1 MKAKRIITGL
11 TAAALSTAILSSCS
25 EAELMYLDFSKEIAD
40 WNVFTGTGEMVIELN
55 NETLADFINDA
66 SGDSSSTSASDIP
79 FEKLSMVYTASADYD
94 NSIYDI
100 DLDIA
105 VDDNAPYTLNFYV
118 DTEKVIF
125 DKSVLNSVRQFLEDY
140 NITDNNI
147 SYLLDFTDEYFK
159 DYDSIEIPFE
169 YSDADIAFKNANMS
183 RELIKAVSDFMV
195 TAFDGYETSSYEL
208 NGENGVKAV
217 FNYDNVVSAI
227 SDLFE
232 YYINNT
238 DKISAAWNDFTVKYS
253 EIMKSMYPD
262 GFDENVLSEQLKL
275 PTVDEVKETQA
286 QFNSL
291 VNDKSFNPL
300 KDLLMNSE
308 YGFEVEK
315 VSDTSY
321 DSNSY
326 IDLNYKG
333 NDLAYITATETDNK
347 LEQLEKKDYNS
358 YVISYE
364 NETIID
370 EDFDKWLDENHPVKS
385 ANITWNKGD
394 EYCSISYI
402 RDESYI
408 DRSYTKLMNIDDYIY
423 VPMRKLVEGMGYSV
437 EWDEQNKKAYVI
449 NGNDRFDMTTVM
461 VGDTTYIKVR
471 DLEKMGIRVD
481 YQEDGTG
488 TGTIQ
493 CTAFVDKAA

>member
-1 MKAKRIITGL
+1 MKAKKIITGL

-25 EAELMYLDFSKEIAD
+25 EAELMYLDFTKETAN

-55 NETLADFINDA
+55 NETLADFISYV
-66 SGDSSSTSASDIP
+66 SGDTSVSASDIP
-79 FEKLSMVYTASADYD
+79 FERLSMVYTASADYD

-105 VDDNAPYTLNFYV
+105 VDDNVPYTLNFYV

-125 DKSVLNSVRQFLEDY
+125 DKSVLGSVRQFLDDY
-140 NITDNNI
+140 DITDTNI
-147 SYLLDFTDEYFK
+147 SYILDFTDEYFK

-169 YSDADIAFKNANMS
+169 FDNADMGFQNAKMS
-183 RELIKAVSDFMV
+183 RELIKAVTDFMV

-232 YYINNT
+232 YYINNS
-238 DKISAAWNDFTVKYS
+238 DKINAAWNDFTVEFS
-253 EIMKSMYPD
+253 EIMNNMYPNEAD
-262 GFDENVLSEQLKL
+262 NSDLSEQLKL
-275 PTVDEVKETQA
+275 PTVDEVKEMQA

-291 VNDKSFNPL
+291 VNDKSFDPL

-308 YGFEVEK
+308 YGFYVEK

-321 DSNSY
+321 NSNSY

-333 NDLAYITATETDNK
+333 NDLADITATETDNK
-347 LEQLEKKDYNS
+347 LDQLEKKDYNS
-358 YVISYE
+358 YVLSYE

-394 EYCSISYI
+394 EYCFISYI

-408 DRSYTKLMNIDDYIY
+408 DRSYAMLINIDDYIY

-437 EWDEQNKKAYVI
+437 EWDEQNKKAYVM

-461 VGDTTYIKVR
+461 IGDITFIKVR
-471 DLEKMGIRVD
+471 DLEKMGLRVD

-488 TGTIQ
+488 TGMIQ
-493 CTAFVDKAA
+493 CTASLDKAA

>member
-1 MKAKRIITGL
+1 MKAKKIITGL

-25 EAELMYLDFSKEIAD
+25 EAELMYLDFTKETAN

-55 NETLADFINDA
+55 NETLADFISYV
-66 SGDSSSTSASDIP
+66 SGDTSVSASDIP
-79 FEKLSMVYTASADYD
+79 FERLSMVYTASADYD

-125 DKSVLNSVRQFLEDY
+125 DKSVLDSVRQFLDDY
-140 NITDNNI
+140 DITDTNI
-147 SYLLDFTDEYFK
+147 SYILDFTDEYFK

-169 YSDADIAFKNANMS
+169 YSNADMEFKNANMS
-183 RELIKAVSDFMV
+183 RELIKAVSDFMA

-232 YYINNT
+232 YYINNS
-238 DKISAAWNDFTVKYS
+238 DKINAAWNDFTVEFS
-253 EIMKSMYPD
+253 EIMNNMYPNEAD
-262 GFDENVLSEQLKL
+262 DSDLSEQLKL
-275 PTVDEVKETQA
+275 PTVDEVKEMQA

-291 VNDKSFNPL
+291 VNDKSFDPL

-308 YGFEVEK
+308 YGFYVEK

-321 DSNSY
+321 NSNSY

-333 NDLAYITATETDNK
+333 NDLADITATETDNK
-347 LEQLEKKDYNS
+347 LDQLEKKDYNS
-358 YVISYE
+358 YVLSYE

-394 EYCSISYI
+394 EYCFISYI

-408 DRSYTKLMNIDDYIY
+408 DRSYAMLINIDDYIY

-437 EWDEQNKKAYVI
+437 EWDEQNKKAYVM

-461 VGDTTYIKVR
+461 IGDITFIKVR
-471 DLEKMGIRVD
+471 DLEKMGLRVD

-488 TGTIQ
+488 TGMIQ
-493 CTAFVDKAA
+493 CTALVDKAA

>member
-1 MKAKRIITGL
+1 MKAKRIITSL
-11 TAAALSTAILSSCS
+11 AAASLCAAALSSCS

-40 WNVFTGTGEMVIELN
+40 WNVFTGTGEMAIELN
-55 NETLADFINDA
+55 NETLADFINDV
-66 SGDSSSTSASDIP
+66 SGDTSVSASDIP
-79 FEKLSMVYTASADYD
+79 FERLSMVYTASADYD

-100 DLDIA
+100 DLDIT
-105 VDDNAPYTLNFYV
+105 VDDNSPYTLNFYV

-125 DKSVLNSVRQFLEDY
+125 DKSVLDSVRQFLDDY

-147 SYLLDFTDEYFK
+147 SYGLDFMDEYFK

-169 YSDADIAFKNANMS
+169 FDNADMGFQNAKMS
-183 RELIKAVSDFMV
+183 RELIKAVTDFMV

-232 YYINNT
+232 YYINNS
-238 DKISAAWNDFTVKYS
+238 DKINAAWNDFTVEFS
-253 EIMKSMYPD
+253 EIMNNTYPNEAD
-262 GFDENVLSEQLKL
+262 DSDLSEQLKL

-321 DSNSY
+321 NSNSY
-326 IDLNYKG
+326 IDLNYMG
-333 NDLAYITATETDNK
+333 NDLAYITTTETDNK
-347 LEQLEKKDYNS
+347 LDQLEKKDYNS

-364 NETIID
+364 NETID
-370 EDFDKWLDENHPVKS
+370 EDFGKWLDENHPVKS
-385 ANITWNKGD
+385 ADITWNKGD

-402 RDESYI
+402 RDGSYI
-408 DRSYTKLMNIDDYIY
+408 DRSYTMLMNIDDYIY

-471 DLEKMGIRVD
+471 DLEKMGIKVD

-493 CTAFVDKAA
+493 CTASLDKAA

>member
-1 MKAKRIITGL
+1 MKAKRIITSL
-11 TAAALSTAILSSCS
+11 AAASLCAAALSSCS

-40 WNVFTGTGEMVIELN
+40 WNVITGTGEMAIELN
-55 NETLADFINDA
+55 NETLADFINDV
-66 SGDSSSTSASDIP
+66 SGATSVSASDIP

-100 DLDIA
+100 DLDIT

-125 DKSVLNSVRQFLEDY
+125 DKSVLDSVRQFLDDY
-140 NITDNNI
+140 NITDTNI
-147 SYLLDFTDEYFK
+147 SYILDFTDEYFK

-169 YSDADIAFKNANMS
+169 YSNADMEFKNANMS
-183 RELIKAVSDFMV
+183 RELIKAVSDFMA

-232 YYINNT
+232 YYINNS
-238 DKISAAWNDFTVKYS
+238 DKINAAWNDFTVEFS
-253 EIMKSMYPD
+253 EIMNNTYPNEAD
-262 GFDENVLSEQLKL
+262 DSDLSEQLKL
-275 PTVDEVKETQA
+275 PTVDEVKEMQA

-321 DSNSY
+321 NSNSY
-326 IDLNYKG
+326 IDLNYMG
-333 NDLAYITATETDNK
+333 NDLAYITTTETDNK
-347 LEQLEKKDYNS
+347 LDQLEKKDYNS

-364 NETIID
+364 NETIMD

-394 EYCSISYI
+394 DYCFISYI
-402 RDESYI
+402 RDESYT
-408 DRSYTKLMNIDDYIY
+408 DRSYAMLMNIDDYIY
-423 VPMRKLVEGMGYSV
+423 VPMRQLVEGMGYSV
-437 EWDEQNKKAYVI
+437 EWDEQNKKAYVM
-449 NGNDRFDMTTVM
+449 NGNARFDMTTVM

-471 DLEKMGIRVD
+471 DLEKMGIKVD

-488 TGTIQ
+488 TGTIK
-493 CTAFVDKAA
+493 CTASLDKAA

>member
-1 MKAKRIITGL
+1 MKAKRIITSL
-11 TAAALSTAILSSCS
+11 AAASLCAAALSSCS

-40 WNVFTGTGEMVIELN
+40 WNVFTGTGEMAIELN
-55 NETLADFINDA
+55 NETLADFIKDV
-66 SGDSSSTSASDIP
+66 SGDTSVSASDIP
-79 FEKLSMVYTASADYD
+79 FERLSMVYTASADYD
-94 NSIYDI
+94 NSIYDT
-100 DLDIA
+100 DLDIT
-105 VDDNAPYTLNFYV
+105 VDDNSPYTLNFYV

-125 DKSVLNSVRQFLEDY
+125 DKSVLDSVRQFLDDY

-147 SYLLDFTDEYFK
+147 SYGLDFMDEYFK

-238 DKISAAWNDFTVKYS
+238 DKISAAWNDFTAKYS
-253 EIMKSMYPD
+253 EIMKGMYPD
-262 GFDENVLSEQLKL
+262 AFDENRLSEQLKL

-321 DSNSY
+321 NSNSY

-333 NDLAYITATETDNK
+333 NDLAYITTTETDNK
-347 LEQLEKKDYNS
+347 LDQLEKKDYNS

-364 NETIID
+364 NEIIID

-385 ANITWNKGD
+385 ANITWSKGD

-402 RDESYI
+402 RDENYSE
-408 DRSYTKLMNIDDYIY
+408 RSYTLLMNIDDYIY
-423 VPMRKLVEGMGYSV
+423 VPMRKLVEEMGYSV
-437 EWDEQNKKAYVI
+437 GWDEQNKKAYVI

-471 DLEKMGIRVD
+471 DLEKMGIKVD

-488 TGTIQ
+488 TGTIK
-493 CTAFVDKAA
+493 CTASLDKAA